1 MHKGKPLLLLIALLA
16 LAALACNVQSLVFE
30 PTPTSLS
37 QTAPSPDPTST
48 VPPLSEADLAELDAQ
63 DALLASL
70 YERVN
75 PAVVYIEV
83 LIQRGGGLQPV
94 SSGSGFMIDEDGH
107 VVTNNHVVERADDL
121 QVVLADG
128 SVIHDVEVVGRDPY
142 SDIAVIRIDA
152 SADRIAPL
160 GFGDSD
166 ALRVG
171 QKVIAIGNPFG
182 LQGTMTL
189 GVVSAVGRTLTSQ
202 ALEGGSFSN
211 PEIIQTDASIN
222 PGNSGGPLLDS
233 RGRVMGVNTAI
244 RSNTGVNAGV
254 GFAVPVNTVKRI
266 VPQLIADGTYDYP
279 YLGITSDTRFTV
291 AELADALDL
300 PVDHG
305 ALVSEVQ
312 PGTAAAEA
320 GLRGG
325 DREVEVMGQ
334 ALVAGGD
341 IITAIDG
348 ERLRTFD
355 DLVAYL
361 VGDTEVGQ
369 EVTLTVY
376 RDGERMEVPVVL
388 GQRP

>member
-1 MHKGKPLLLLIALLA
+1 MDRGKPVLLLVALLT
-16 LAALACNVQSLVFE
+16 LAALACNAQELVFE
-30 PTPTSLS
+30 PTPTPLPR
-37 QTAPSPDPTST
+37 TAASPEPTPT
-48 VPPLSEADLAELDAQ
+48 IPTPSEADLAELDAQ

-75 PAVVYIEV
+75 PSVVYIEV
-83 LIQRGGGLQPV
+83 LLQRGGGLQPM
-94 SSGSGFMIDEDGH
+94 SSGSGFIIDQDGH
-107 VVTNNHVVERADDL
+107 VVTNNHVVEGADAL
-121 QVVLADG
+121 KVVLADG
-128 SVIHDVEVVGRDPY
+128 SVIGDVEVVGRDPY
-142 SDIAVIRIDA
+142 SDIAVIRIDLP
-152 SADRIAPL
+152 ADRLMPIGL
-160 GFGDSD
+160 GDSD
-166 ALRVG
+166 SLRVG

-211 PEIIQTDASIN
+211 PKIIQTDASIN

-233 RGRVMGVNTAI
+233 RGRVVGVNTAI
-244 RSNTGVNAGV
+244 RSGTGVNAGV
-254 GFAVPVNTVKRI
+254 GFAVPVNTVERI
-266 VPQLIADGTYDYP
+266 VPQLIEKGSYDYP
-279 YLGITSDTRFTV
+279 YLGITSDTRFSV
-291 AELADALDL
+291 SELADELDL
-300 PVDHG
+300 PVDYG

-320 GLRGG
+320 GLQGG

-334 ALVAGGD
+334 AVVAGGD

-361 VGDTEVGQ
+361 VSDTEVGQ
-369 EVTLTVY
+369 QVTLTVY
-376 RDGERMEVPVVL
+376 RDGELMEVPVTL